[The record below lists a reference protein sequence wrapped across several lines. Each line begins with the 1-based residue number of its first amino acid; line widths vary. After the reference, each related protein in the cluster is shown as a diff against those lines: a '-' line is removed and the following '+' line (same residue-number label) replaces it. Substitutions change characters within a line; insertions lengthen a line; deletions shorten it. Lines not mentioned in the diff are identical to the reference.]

1 MNSFKALVA
10 DKTDEGTEMSIKNL
24 NVDDLSEVMC

>member
-24 NVDDLSEVMC
+24 NVDDITKE